1 MKDFLLGIIYIIAFV
16 FIVGSGGANEWG
28 DITVTE
34 LAIRG
39 AVTFAILFVLT
50 LILNDDIKEVIADKW
65 HKKKHLKIKS
75 KRF

>member
-1 MKDFLLGIIYIIAFV
+1 MKDFILGIIYIIAFI
-16 FIVGSGGANEWG
+16 FIVGSVGANEWG
-28 DITVTE
+28 DITSTE

-65 HKKKHLKIKS
+65 RNLKKHS
-75 KRF
+75 RTR